1 VYVDKNGYLEEFRND
16 WVELLNEMELD
27 MCLSGHKHVLWA
39 FIPGQV
45 EPYETLVYSQAY
57 SGKEGKKEGGYLT
70 DFNFPGFL
78 VGRRSY
84 IQEGGTHSD
93 YDAYVGLAIS
103 ADMAQGTQTCRYSN
117 SLGGTLTCAY
127 PFAEEAYTEIEMPLA
142 RPE

>member
-1 VYVDKNGYLEEFRND
+1 MPVRPQACALGLYPR
-16 WVELLNEMELD
+16 
-27 MCLSGHKHVLWA
+27 
-39 FIPGQV
+39 PG